1 MKIGYARVSSYGQ
14 SLNIQLE
21 KLKEA
26 GCEKIF
32 SEKVSGAKENR
43 SEFNAMFDFAREG
56 DQIVV
61 TKLDRMSRSLL
72 ELQQTSKRLEDKN
85 IDLIVLEQNIDT
97 STSTGRLLFNIV
109 GVVAE
114 FEREMINQRAAEGRK
129 AAKEKGVKF
138 GAKKKLSDKDIESI
152 KNLIAMGES
161 KAELAKL
168 YGVGR
173 STLYRALEE
182 Q

>member
-1 MKIGYARVSSYGQ
+1 MD
-14 SLNIQLE
+14 NHFIQLK

-32 SEKVSGAKENR
+32 SEKVSGVKDARKAF
-43 SEFNAMFDFAREG
+43 SEMLDFAREG
-56 DQIVV
+56 DQIIV
-61 TKLDRMSRSLL
+61 TRLDRLSRSLL
-72 ELQQTSKRLEDKN
+72 ELQKTSKMLESKM
-85 IDLIVLEQNIDT
+85 IDLKILEQDIDT
-97 STSTGRLLFNIV
+97 STLSGRLLFNIV

-129 AAKEKGVKF
+129 EAKEKGVKF
-138 GAKKKLSDKDIESI
+138 GAKKKLSSKDIESI

-168 YGVGR
+168 YSVGR
-173 STLYRALEE
+173 STLYRALGEHNN
-182 Q
+182 